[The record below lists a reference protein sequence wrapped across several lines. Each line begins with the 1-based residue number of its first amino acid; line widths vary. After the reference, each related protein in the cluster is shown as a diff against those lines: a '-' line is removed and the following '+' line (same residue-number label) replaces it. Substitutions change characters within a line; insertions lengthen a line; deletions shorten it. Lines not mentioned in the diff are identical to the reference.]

1 MENVILHNGLQS
13 LTFGED
19 LNQSMENVTLPSDLN
34 SLTFGEDFN
43 RSIHTITLPSG
54 LKSLVLGGAKYQW
67 NGEQWMPME
76 WRTMD
81 AGQDDATCLPAGF
94 IHRLWYGEWNDFDMN
109 KRCRCPDAAQ
119 WCADNAYGVL
129 GAGAAWMFPW
139 EKCTAF
145 IQSMDDV
152 NYPMTCAQFLP
163 KWCSLHKG
171 ATSWS
176 ESVEQSLN
184 LIFKLDIAEQCLM
197 YRKALSHSSFIYSAS
212 QPAIMI
218 AVIHVSFISF
228 IWKPAS
234 YSTTSK
240 TESLRLDKSG

>member
-1 MENVILHNGLQS
+1 
-13 LTFGED
+13 
-19 LNQSMENVTLPSDLN
+19 
-34 SLTFGEDFN
+34 
-43 RSIHTITLPSG
+43 
-54 LKSLVLGGAKYQW
+54 
-67 NGEQWMPME
+67 
-76 WRTMD
+76 MD

-171 ATSWS
+171 VASWS

-184 LIFKLDIAEQCLM
+184 PIFKLDIAEQCPM
-197 YRKALSHSSFIYSAS
+197 YRKALSRVSFIYLAS

-218 AVIHVSFISF
+218 TLINASFISF
-228 IWKPAS
+228 IWKLTS
-234 YSTTSK
+234 YETHSK
-240 TESLRLDKSG
+240 TESQRLA